1 MFNKYFIQLPNE
13 AGTRD
18 IARSIRDHSKTLAD
32 ISRDEIKSKD
42 RVNIPLS
49 EYTEMKDTI
58 DKQERE
64 LRMMRCYIRQL
75 GIPQEDIDSIDP
87 DTIRVYRNRDLCK
100 FATHYHI
107 TFTVDETLGILRRN
121 F

>member
-18 IARSIRDHSKTLAD
+18 IARSIREHSKTLTD

-49 EYTEMKDTI
+49 EYTNMKDTI
-58 DKQERE
+58 DRQERE
-64 LRMMRCYIRQL
+64 LRMMRCYISEL
-75 GIPQEDIDSIDP
+75 GIPREEVDSIVP
-87 DTIRVYRNRDLCK
+87 DTIRVYRNRDLCN
-100 FATHYHI
+100 FSTHYQI
-107 TFTVDETLGILRRN
+107 NFTVDETLGILRRN